1 MGDTSF
7 GRETDKEA
15 KNRAG
20 LPSRMFAMLC
30 ALAAVCI
37 ACICMDGCRARSEP
51 GEQIDKGRYERR
63 ARGNEGLKNGSPEN
77 GAVREPE
84 KKLKVVT
91 TLFPYYDFLRQIAG
105 DRIELEMVVP
115 AGMDSHSFEPTP
127 ADILTIQGAD
137 LLVCNGGAMEQW
149 LDRVLASL
157 GDDTPGRVVTMMD
170 YVEVLE
176 EEFVEGMEDSH
187 SAHGG
192 HIHAHDADEE
202 EDGQKGGGF
211 SGGDMHAGEEDGHL
225 DHEEEYD
232 EHIWTSP
239 ANAIRLTEVLEEI
252 LSEEDPE
259 HADLYAGNAAAF
271 TERLRALDQEFRAIV
286 AESGR
291 KLLVFGDKFP
301 MRYFFDE
308 YGLEYRAAFSGCSSD
323 TEPSAKTIAYLIDRV
338 REERIPAVYYL
349 ELSTPRVAEI
359 IGEETGAVPLLFHSC
374 HNVTRRQFDSGV
386 TYLELMEQ
394 NALNLRK
401 GLGSK

>member
-1 MGDTSF
+1 M
-7 GRETDKEA
+7 
-15 KNRAG
+15 
-20 LPSRMFAMLC
+20 
-30 ALAAVCI
+30 
-37 ACICMDGCRARSEP
+37 
-51 GEQIDKGRYERR
+51 
-63 ARGNEGLKNGSPEN
+63 
-77 GAVREPE
+77 
-84 KKLKVVT
+84 
-91 TLFPYYDFLRQIAG
+91 
-105 DRIELEMVVP
+105 
-115 AGMDSHSFEPTP
+115 
-127 ADILTIQGAD
+127 
-137 LLVCNGGAMEQW
+137 
-149 LDRVLASL
+149 
-157 GDDTPGRVVTMMD
+157 
-170 YVEVLE
+170 
-176 EEFVEGMEDSH
+176 EGMEDSH

-259 HADLYAGNAAAF
+259 HADL
-271 TERLRALDQEFRAIV
+271 
-286 AESGR
+286 
-291 KLLVFGDKFP
+291 
-301 MRYFFDE
+301 

>member
-30 ALAAVCI
+30 ALAAVCT
-37 ACICMDGCRARSEP
+37 ACICMAGCRARSEP

-149 LDRVLASL
+149 LDRVLACL
-157 GDDTPGRVVTMMD
+157 GDDTTGRVVTMMD

-211 SGGDMHAGEEDGHL
+211 
-225 DHEEEYD
+225 
-232 EHIWTSP
+232 
-239 ANAIRLTEVLEEI
+239 
-252 LSEEDPE
+252 
-259 HADLYAGNAAAF
+259 
-271 TERLRALDQEFRAIV
+271 
-286 AESGR
+286 
-291 KLLVFGDKFP
+291 
-301 MRYFFDE
+301 
-308 YGLEYRAAFSGCSSD
+308 
-323 TEPSAKTIAYLIDRV
+323 
-338 REERIPAVYYL
+338 
-349 ELSTPRVAEI
+349 
-359 IGEETGAVPLLFHSC
+359 
-374 HNVTRRQFDSGV
+374 
-386 TYLELMEQ
+386 
-394 NALNLRK
+394 
-401 GLGSK
+401 